1 MRREEERTQEA
12 RYQLESSESR
22 TLSGV
27 DVKPFYSPSESLSVK
42 ETPGEFPYTRG
53 IYGEM
58 YRKRLWTMRE
68 YLGFGTSEE
77 TNRRLRFM
85 LEQGQTGL
93 SLAFDLPTQLGFDS
107 DSPRALGE
115 IGRVG
120 VAVSMIDD
128 VRKVFRGID
137 LGKVSTSMTINAT
150 APILFSMYVAIA
162 EESGIPR
169 GEIRGTVQNDI
180 LKEYLARN
188 TYIYPPGRSLS
199 LAMDLVE
206 YSVKNYPKWHPI
218 SISGYHIREAGSTA
232 VQELAFTFADA
243 ITYTEAAVERGLE
256 VDAFAP
262 HFSFFFACNN
272 DFMEE
277 VAKFRAA
284 RRMWAKIM
292 KERFGAKNEE
302 SMKLRF
308 HTQTAGETL
317 TALDPE
323 NNVVRVAIQAL
334 AAVLGGTQ
342 SLHTNSRDE
351 ALSLPTEESAR
362 LALRTQQ
369 LIAYESGVTLT
380 ADPLGGSYYLEY
392 LTDKLEKLAFE
403 EMEKIDKAGGM
414 LKAIE
419 SGYVKREILNAAYD
433 KQMQIEK
440 KKRIVVGVNAFKP
453 AKAVSHKVHP
463 LPESIQKVRV
473 RQLRRMKSS
482 RELGPVRNC
491 LERLRSAAQNGEN
504 LLPSITESV
513 GAGCSVGEISD
524 ALREVYG
531 AYRAPMPF

>member
-1 MRREEERTQEA
+1 MREVVP
-12 RYQLESSESR
+12 LKLDSSEHR
-22 TLSGV
+22 TLSGIEV
-27 DVKPFYSPSESLSVK
+27 GPFYSAEESPPMEES
-42 ETPGEFPYTRG
+42 PGEFPYTRG
-53 IYGEM
+53 IYREM

-68 YLGFGTSEE
+68 YSGFGTSAE
-77 TNRRLRFM
+77 TNKRLRYM

-93 SLAFDLPTQLGFDS
+93 SLAFDLPTQLGLDS
-107 DSPRALGE
+107 DNPRALGE

-120 VAVSMIDD
+120 VAVSLIDD
-128 VRKVFRGID
+128 MRDIFAGVD

-150 APILFSMYVAIA
+150 APMLFSMYVAVA
-162 EESGIPR
+162 EESGVAR
-169 GEIRGTVQNDI
+169 NAIRGTVQNDI

-188 TYIYPPGRSLS
+188 TYIYPPSSSLS
-199 LAMDLVE
+199 LAIDLIE

-243 ITYTEAAVERGLE
+243 MTYTRAALERGLAF
-256 VDAFAP
+256 DQFAP

-284 RRMWAKIM
+284 RRIWARIA
-292 KERFGAKNEE
+292 KEEFGAKDEE

-317 TALDPE
+317 TAQDPI
-323 NNVVRVAIQAL
+323 NNVVRIAIQAL

-342 SLHTNSRDE
+342 SLHTNSMDE
-351 ALSLPTEESAR
+351 ALSLPSEESAR

-369 LIAYESGVTLT
+369 LIAHESGVTLT
-380 ADPLGGSYYLEY
+380 TDPLGGSYYLES

-403 EMEKIDKAGGM
+403 EIKKIEKIGGM

-419 SGYVKREILNAAYD
+419 SGYVKREIVNAAYD
-433 KQMQIEK
+433 KQLQIESK
-440 KKRIVVGVNAFKP
+440 RRIVVGVNAFQP
-453 AKAVSHKVHP
+453 ARRTRSKVQV
-463 LPESIQKVRV
+463 LPERIQEQRTRK
-473 RQLRRMKSS
+473 LRRLKKA
-482 RELGPVRNC
+482 RDEGTIRAK
-491 LERLRSAAQNGEN
+491 LERLKSAAQGHEN
-504 LLPSITESV
+504 LLPALADAV
-513 GAGCSVGEISD
+513 RAGCTVGETSD

-531 AYRAPMPF
+531 VYKAFLPF

>member
-1 MRREEERTQEA
+1 M
-12 RYQLESSESR
+12 ESSESR

-27 DVKPFYSPSESLSVK
+27 DVKPFHSPSESLPVK
-42 ETPGEFPYTRG
+42 EAPGEFPYTRG

-93 SLAFDLPTQLGFDS
+93 SLAFDLPTQLGLDS

-128 VRKVFRGID
+128 MRKVFRGID

-169 GEIRGTVQNDI
+169 GEIRGTVQNDT

-351 ALSLPTEESAR
+351 ALSLPTEESAK

-403 EMEKIDKAGGM
+403 EMKKIDKVGGM

-433 KQMQIEK
+433 KQMQIEE

-453 AKAVSHKVHP
+453 TKAVSHKVHS

-473 RQLRRMKSS
+473 RQLDRMKSS
-482 RELGPVRNC
+482 RELESIRDC
-491 LERLRSAAQNGEN
+491 LEHIKSAAQNGEN
-504 LLPSITESV
+504 LMPSITDSV

-524 ALREVYG
+524 ALRDVYG
-531 AYRAPMPF
+531 VYRAPPPF